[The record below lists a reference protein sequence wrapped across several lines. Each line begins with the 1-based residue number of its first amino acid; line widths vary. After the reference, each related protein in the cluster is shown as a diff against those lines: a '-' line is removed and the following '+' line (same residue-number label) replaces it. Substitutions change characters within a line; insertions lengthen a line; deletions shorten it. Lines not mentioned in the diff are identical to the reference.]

1 MLTLTEEIKYRKA
14 IPADAKKMSILYKQ
28 VYIQT
33 YGKEGV
39 SDEFANFITRQFAVE
54 RLENIIHN
62 QPDSL
67 LVAVYKGNLVGVA
80 EIEYNK
86 KAPVGG
92 IVGPELN
99 KLYILEW
106 FCGMGVGYN
115 LLKLAEEMVLST
127 GNRLMWLWV
136 LESNDRAVS
145 FYERQQYKWIGN
157 ASFQMEVNSY
167 DNKVMVKELRGGD

>member
-1 MLTLTEEIKYRKA
+1 
-14 IPADAKKMSILYKQ
+14 
-28 VYIQT
+28 
-33 YGKEGV
+33 
-39 SDEFANFITRQFAVE
+39 
-54 RLENIIHN
+54 
-62 QPDSL
+62 
-67 LVAVYKGNLVGVA
+67 VAVYKNNLVGVA
-80 EIEYNK
+80 EIEYDK
-86 KAPVGG
+86 KAPVGE

-106 FCGMGVGYN
+106 FCSMGVGYN

-136 LESNDRAVS
+136 LESNDRAVA

-167 DNKVMVKELRGGD
+167 DNKVMVKDLQ